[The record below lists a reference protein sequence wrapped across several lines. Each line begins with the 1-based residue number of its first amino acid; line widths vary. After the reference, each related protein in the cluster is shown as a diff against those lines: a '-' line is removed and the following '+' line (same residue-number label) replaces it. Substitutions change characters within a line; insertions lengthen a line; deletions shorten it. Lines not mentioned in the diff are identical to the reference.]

1 MKFQLILFIIFG
13 IITLMRAL
21 NRNAQQQQP
30 GQRANAGQPERRRRI
45 QSDIESFLSEVRQA
59 TGAQAD
65 DEQQPPPKK
74 KQTSR
79 PARRPQQ
86 RRRSRQGSRQSAKP
100 APQPRPSR
108 SRQALGSGIS
118 EHVDTYISKH
128 VADHVDSKVD
138 NLGKGDIAHS
148 VEDHLGARSVEMP
161 AVEVIV
167 QNDSPAAEIRRLLR
181 TRQGVRQ
188 AILLNEV
195 LNRPRALRR

>member
-65 DEQQPPPKK
+65 DEQQPRPTKK
-74 KQTSR
+74 KTSR

-86 RRRSRQGSRQSAKP
+86 RRRSRQGSRQAAKP
-100 APQPRPSR
+100 APQPKPSR
-108 SRQALGSGIS
+108 SRQTLGSEIS
-118 EHVDTYISKH
+118 EHMDTYISKH
-128 VADHVDSKVD
+128 VADHVDS
-138 NLGKGDIAHS
+138 KGDIAHS

-161 AVEVIV
+161 AVEIIR
-167 QNDSPAAEIRRLLR
+167 QDDSPATEIRRLLCS
-181 TRQGVRQ
+181 RQGVRQ